1 MDNHGGSKIPV
12 IVAIATLLILVFIGG
27 LVLYQH
33 RGETVVEEERAFSS
47 NKAHFEFALSAMDAE
62 HRLFLAVRHHYT
74 DDYQY
79 KLKVRLIFPSGKELE
94 KEILKL
100 EHAVDF
106 SANTTETTHHTL
118 WKFPAEKGRYDLN
131 LSIHD
136 KNGEVTVKKVK
147 VTVKRL

>member
-1 MDNHGGSKIPV
+1 MDKHGGSKVPV
-12 IVAIATLLILVFIGG
+12 IVATATILILLAVGG

-33 RGETVVEEERAFSS
+33 RGETVFEEERAFSS
-47 NKAHFEFALSAMDAE
+47 NKAHFEFALSAPNAE

-79 KLKVRLIFPSGKELE
+79 TLKARLIFPSGKAFE
-94 KEILKL
+94 KEILKF
-100 EHAVDF
+100 EHAADF
-106 SANTTETTHHTL
+106 GTHTTETTHHTL

-131 LSIHD
+131 LAIQD
-136 KNGEVTVKKVK
+136 KKGEVSVKKVK